1 MTSDVARHTVHT
13 LVFRSLKRTHDTF
26 IADHGCLPDNG
37 TFFIPYVFHTVCFPV
52 RFCIFCR
59 LDKTAEEMKKS
70 IKTKQEYLG
79 VEKKKEKV
87 ANPLD
92 RPLAIE
98 GSKGPLAITGGETGE
113 KEKQPGSV
121 PNPVAKPNEHG
132 ALVPVTTEESFQR
145 YQVLSLDRPDSGP
158 LIEAEAI

>member
-1 MTSDVARHTVHT
+1 
-13 LVFRSLKRTHDTF
+13 
-26 IADHGCLPDNG
+26 
-37 TFFIPYVFHTVCFPV
+37 
-52 RFCIFCR
+52 
-59 LDKTAEEMKKS
+59 MKKS

-113 KEKQPGSV
+113 KEKQPGAV

-145 YQVLSLDRPDSGP
+145 YQAYDNPFRKQTVLILGCPNSGSSSFRTVLILDR
-158 LIEAEAI
+158 

>member
-1 MTSDVARHTVHT
+1 MDVFLIT
-13 LVFRSLKRTHDTF
+13 
-26 IADHGCLPDNG
+26 
-37 TFFIPYVFHTVCFPV
+37 V
-52 RFCIFCR
+52 RFIFSMICVLYVLCVPYEFLIFYH

-113 KEKQPGSV
+113 KEKQPGAV

-132 ALVPVTTEESFQR
+132 ALVPVTTEDSFQPHQASGNPFR
-145 YQVLSLDRPDSGP
+145 TQTVHILGRPLDH
-158 LIEAEAI
+158 

>member
-1 MTSDVARHTVHT
+1 MDAFLIMVRNT
-13 LVFRSLKRTHDTF
+13 
-26 IADHGCLPDNG
+26 P
-37 TFFIPYVFHTVCFPV
+37 PYFTMYQCVP
-52 RFCIFCR
+52 R

-79 VEKKKEKV
+79 VEKKKEKA

-113 KEKQPGSV
+113 KEKQPGAV

-132 ALVPVTTEESFQR
+132 ALVPVTTEECFEQGFRDQQDDVCPLGTVRR
-145 YQVLSLDRPDSGP
+145 YQNSV
-158 LIEAEAI
+158 EN

>member
-1 MTSDVARHTVHT
+1 
-13 LVFRSLKRTHDTF
+13 
-26 IADHGCLPDNG
+26 
-37 TFFIPYVFHTVCFPV
+37 
-52 RFCIFCR
+52 
-59 LDKTAEEMKKS
+59 MKKS

-113 KEKQPGSV
+113 KEKQPGAV

-145 YQVLSLDRPDSGP
+145 YKAYDNPFRKQTVLILERPHSGP
-158 LIEAEAI
+158 LIEVETF

>member
-1 MTSDVARHTVHT
+1 
-13 LVFRSLKRTHDTF
+13 
-26 IADHGCLPDNG
+26 
-37 TFFIPYVFHTVCFPV
+37 
-52 RFCIFCR
+52 
-59 LDKTAEEMKKS
+59 MKKS

-79 VEKKKEKV
+79 VEKKKEKA

-113 KEKQPGSV
+113 KEKQPGAV

-132 ALVPVTTEESFQR
+132 ALVPVTTEECFHTDLGS
-145 YQVLSLDRPDSGP
+145 SGTTSVRWVP
-158 LIEAEAI
+158 NGTKKVPKFS

>member
-1 MTSDVARHTVHT
+1 MGVRFRLSNRMTSDVARHTVHT

-26 IADHGCLPDNG
+26 IADHGCLPNN
-37 TFFIPYVFHTVCFPV
+37 
-52 RFCIFCR
+52 
-59 LDKTAEEMKKS
+59 DKTAEEMKKS

-79 VEKKKEKV
+79 VEKKKEKA

-113 KEKQPGSV
+113 KVNSR
-121 PNPVAKPNEHG
+121 
-132 ALVPVTTEESFQR
+132 ALFQTQSQNQMSMVLSFQLPPR
-145 YQVLSLDRPDSGP
+145 N
-158 LIEAEAI
+158 LIKIK

>member
-1 MTSDVARHTVHT
+1 
-13 LVFRSLKRTHDTF
+13 
-26 IADHGCLPDNG
+26 
-37 TFFIPYVFHTVCFPV
+37 
-52 RFCIFCR
+52 
-59 LDKTAEEMKKS
+59 MKKS

-113 KEKQPGSV
+113 KEKQPGAV

-132 ALVPVTTEESFQR
+132 ALVPVTTEESFQH
-145 YQVLSLDRPDSGP
+145 YQAHPLSKTDGPHSGSSKQF
-158 LIEAEAI
+158 ENSVEN

>member
-1 MTSDVARHTVHT
+1 
-13 LVFRSLKRTHDTF
+13 
-26 IADHGCLPDNG
+26 
-37 TFFIPYVFHTVCFPV
+37 
-52 RFCIFCR
+52 
-59 LDKTAEEMKKS
+59 MKKS

-113 KEKQPGSV
+113 KEKQPGAV

-132 ALVPVTTEESFQR
+132 ALVPVTTEESFQPYR
-145 YQVLSLDRPDSGP
+145 TQTVLILGRPLGHKRNLKNSV
-158 LIEAEAI
+158 EN